1 MTAKEFTA
9 GVIACRRAYAMV
21 ATEAA
26 LAQEKD
32 PGRYAQLERRNALV
46 GGHKPDA
53 AASILESLADTFWL
67 QDVDDGVW
75 LPNADCSNCL
85 EPTVPEMKEKA
96 ARLYEESQRGDDER
110 PVRGHHDDAYFD
122 VDDPR
127 YED

>member
-32 PGRYAQLERRNALV
+32 PARYTQLERRNALV
-46 GGHKPDA
+46 AGHKPDA
-53 AASILESLADTFWL
+53 APSILESLADTFWL

-75 LPNADCSNCL
+75 TPNADCSNCL
-85 EPTVPEMKEKA
+85 ASHTAEDVI
-96 ARLYEESQRGDDER
+96 ARRLAQAGVFVHVS
-110 PVRGHHDDAYFD
+110 
-122 VDDPR
+122 PR
-127 YED
+127 YDDGEED